1 MHFFVSEK
9 LVWALKQ
16 ASNRCFYILVW
27 FSLENLDGLLCEV
40 TLYPYTVFFGKIL
53 NVTVY
58 FVMEVT
64 AYFVGFLPERNSA
77 NS

>member
-1 MHFFVSEK
+1 MAYF
-9 LVWALKQ
+9 
-16 ASNRCFYILVW
+16 
-27 FSLENLDGLLCEV
+27 CEV

-53 NVTVY
+53 NVTVH